1 MKPYDFALI
10 LVRVLALTNV
20 IEGSVSIPFSIVRF
34 IIASVESPK
43 FYPLLVLADIIN
55 RSTFPLEEIASGLVF
70 LIFSKSI
77 ARFGAK
83 SVLSLSE
90 VFS

>member
-1 MKPYDFALI
+1 MKPYDFALV

-20 IEGSVSIPFSIVRF
+20 IEGSVSIPFSAVRF
-34 IIASVESPK
+34 IMSLIDSPK
-43 FYPLLVLADIIN
+43 FYPFLILADLIN
-55 RSTFPLEEIASGLVF
+55 RSTFPLEEIAAGLVF

-77 ARFGAK
+77 ARFGARAA
-83 SVLSLSE
+83 LSLSD